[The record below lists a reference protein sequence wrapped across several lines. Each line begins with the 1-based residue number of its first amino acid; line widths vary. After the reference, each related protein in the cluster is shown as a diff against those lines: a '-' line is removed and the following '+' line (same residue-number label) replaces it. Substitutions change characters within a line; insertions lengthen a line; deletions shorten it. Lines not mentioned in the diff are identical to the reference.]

1 MSYYFREDWVNG
13 VYHQLPV
20 NYNKKRKRSNAAF
33 LAKCMMEKLNP
44 KELKIEN
51 GYAIVCSN
59 KSVWDYNHYADFERK
74 PVEEEIKQEI
84 MEQFGLEAEVDFWI
98 SDTREEEPDP
108 IPPLYMGGTDTVYCY
123 SLTIKIKV

>member
-1 MSYYFREDWVNG
+1 MSYYFREDWVDG
-13 VYHQLPV
+13 VYHKLPV
-20 NYNKKRKRSNAAF
+20 KHDKKRKRSNAAF
-33 LAKCMMEKLNP
+33 QAKCMMEKLNP
-44 KELKIEN
+44 EELKIEN

-84 MEQFGLEAEVDFWI
+84 MDEFGLEAEVDFWI

-108 IPPLYMGGTDTVYCY
+108 PPPLYWGGTDTVYCY